1 MLISEALRGNIAERK
16 SSAVYQA
23 AIRQLRRWRTR
34 YHVTVD
40 NVNIYGKQESRIFL
54 NGKLLLKTT
63 EVKKAVRQAYKSN
76 KGGGYKQ
83 VSRNIWDKK
92 YAVSTRQTNSELKSF
107 DLQQITRPIF
117 DNKAPLIPISASRV
131 QHRHQIDL
139 VSMNQYPVK
148 KGKKTVS
155 LCAERTG
162 LFQQIPLALSNEN
175 EIEL

>member
-1 MLISEALRGNIAERK
+1 M
-16 SSAVYQA
+16 
-23 AIRQLRRWRTR
+23 
-34 YHVTVD
+34 TVD
-40 NVNIYGKQESRIFL
+40 NVNIYGKQESRISL

-76 KGGGYKQ
+76 RGRGYKQ
-83 VSRNIWDKK
+83 VSRNTRDKK
-92 YAVSTRQTNSELKSF
+92 YGVSTRQTNSELKSF

-148 KGKKTVS
+148 KREKAV
-155 LCAERTG
+155 
-162 LFQQIPLALSNEN
+162 
-175 EIEL
+175 